1 MGEGK
6 WNDECGTGKKSGYVK
21 DVLKVQIN
29 NKKAIFGWSMYD
41 WANSA
46 FATTIMAGFFPIFF
60 KQYWSSGVDAT
71 VSTAR
76 LGMANSIAGIFVAL
90 FAPIL
95 GAIADKGTAKKKFL
109 MFFAYM
115 GVVMTVSL
123 YLVSKGNWPMAV
135 VLYVFATIGFSGG
148 NIFYDSL
155 LTGIA
160 SKKKMDFV
168 SALGFSLGYLGGG
181 LLFALNVWM
190 TLRPETFGF
199 ADAEEAVKFSF
210 LCVGAWWAFFSIPLF
225 VFVKEPVS
233 RDAVSGANMV
243 KAGFVQLK
251 ETFYQIRRLK
261 PIFIFLAAYWLYMD
275 GVDTIVRMAVDYGI
289 SIGFESNELIV
300 ALLIT
305 QFVGFPSA
313 LGFGYLGGKIGARRS
328 IFIAIG
334 VYLFVSIWAGFM
346 QNKIEFYIL
355 AIIIGLVQGGI
366 QALSRSYYAKIIP
379 VDKSAEYFGF
389 YNMLG
394 KFAAVIGPVFM
405 GLIGL
410 MVRHMGFSSNI
421 ASRASI
427 MSVSLFFIAGG
438 ILFYFV
444 DAERNNEQKFENS

>member
-155 LTGIA
+155 LTDIA

-405 GLIGL
+405 GLTGL

-444 DAERNNEQKFENS
+444 DTERNNEQKFENS